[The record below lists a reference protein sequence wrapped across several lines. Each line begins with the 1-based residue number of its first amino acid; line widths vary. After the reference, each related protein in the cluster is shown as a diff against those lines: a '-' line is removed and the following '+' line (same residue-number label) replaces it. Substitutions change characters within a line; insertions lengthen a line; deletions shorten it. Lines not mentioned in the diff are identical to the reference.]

1 MDLHD
6 CEIGASGAMSLATAL
21 EHAKDAVEEQATSTM
36 LHNGRTNG
44 STSLATRKLRL
55 QILRLDG
62 NPLGFSGTSALKP
75 LLSQLRE
82 LHLGRAGLGD
92 EGQLHNSA
100 VAQNL

>member
-1 MDLHD
+1 
-6 CEIGASGAMSLATAL
+6 MSLAVAL
-21 EHAKDAVEEQATSTM
+21 EHAKDAVEEETTSTM
-36 LHNGRTNG
+36 IQNGHTN
-44 STSLATRKLRL
+44 SCTAMPMRKLRL

-100 VAQNL
+100 VVQNLCVKHST